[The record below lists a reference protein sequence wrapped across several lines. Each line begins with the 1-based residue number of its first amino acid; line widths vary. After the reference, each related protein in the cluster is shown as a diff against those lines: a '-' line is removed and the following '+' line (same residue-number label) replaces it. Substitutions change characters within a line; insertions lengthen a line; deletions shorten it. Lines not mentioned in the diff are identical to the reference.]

1 MTRYIIRRILVSVP
15 VLLAIALVTFA
26 LIQALPGGPFSSV
39 GLKRMPEEMRIV
51 MEKRYGLGEPLP
63 EQFLRYLGNLLRG
76 DLGPMLH
83 ARHQTVNDV
92 VAEAWPVSIQ
102 LGILSLLVGLAI
114 GIPAGTIAAMRR
126 NTFIDYSTTFLAVLG
141 DSIPT
146 VILGPLLILVF
157 AIRLDW
163 LPVAFWGAEPPFFLG
178 FLPPLSA
185 DFFLHAVLPV
195 LVLGTGLSA
204 GIARMLRASLL
215 EVLSEDYTL
224 TARAKGLAEPVVVSR
239 HALKNALIPIV
250 TMLGPMLA
258 GVVTGTFIVEQIF
271 ALNGLGRKFVESVNT
286 REYFLLTSLT
296 LIYAVILVVG
306 NLWVDIV
313 YAWLDPR
320 IRYE

>member
-1 MTRYIIRRILVSVP
+1 
-15 VLLAIALVTFA
+15 
-26 LIQALPGGPFSSV
+26 
-39 GLKRMPEEMRIV
+39 MPEEMRIV
-51 MEKRYGLGEPLP
+51 MERRYGLGEPLP
-63 EQFLRYLGNLLRG
+63 EQFVRYLGNLLRG

-92 VAEAWPVSIQ
+92 VAQAWPVSIQ

-114 GIPAGTIAAMRR
+114 GIPAGVIAAMRR

-178 FLPPLSA
+178 FLPPLSG
-185 DFFLHAVLPV
+185 DFFQHAVLPV

-296 LIYAVILVVG
+296 LIYAVVLVVG